1 MKPSLIKNKIFK
13 NFGVYFL
20 QFILTIFVIYFF
32 VLVFLY
38 FYQRNLLYHPN
49 ENNYSG
55 DKISVDIEKVKIQT
69 SDNIELLGW
78 YHEKNLKDYKTLVYF
93 HGNAGSL
100 ENRIHKLNHFQD
112 MNINFLII
120 AWRGFNGN
128 KGKPSERGL
137 YVDGKSAIDWLKK
150 KGVDEKNL
158 ILYGESLG
166 TGVATH
172 LAQNKNYAGV
182 ILETPFT
189 SMVDAAKNFYP
200 YIPINLLLKDKFENF
215 KKVKNI
221 NTPILVMH
229 GEVDQIVPFSM
240 GKKIYE
246 IANNPK
252 YSYFTKY
259 DDHMMEYDE
268 NLVLALK
275 SFFNSL
281 N

>member
-1 MKPSLIKNKIFK
+1 MKPSLIKNKIFN
-13 NFGVYFL
+13 NFGAYFL
-20 QFILTIFVIYFF
+20 QFILTIFVIYFL

-38 FYQRNLLYHPN
+38 FYQRSLLYHPN

-112 MNINFLII
+112 MNINFLIV

-128 KGKPSERGL
+128 KGKPSEKGL
-137 YVDGKSAIDWLKK
+137 YVDGKSTIDWLIK

-166 TGVATH
+166 TGVASH

-189 SMVDAAKNFYP
+189 SMIDAAKNFYP
-200 YIPINLLLKDKFENF
+200 YIPVNLLLKDKFENY

-221 NTPILVMH
+221 NSPILIMH

-246 IANNPK
+246 LANNPK

-259 DDHMMEYDE
+259 DNHMMEYDE
-268 NLVLALK
+268 NLILALK
-275 SFFNSL
+275 SFFKSL

>member
-1 MKPSLIKNKIFK
+1 MKLFLIKNKIFK

-20 QFILTIFVIYFF
+20 QFILIIFVIYFL

-55 DKISVDIEKVKIQT
+55 DKISVDIKKVKIQT

-78 YHEKNLKDYKTLVYF
+78 YHKKNIKDYKTLVYF

-137 YVDGKSAIDWLKK
+137 YVDGKSAIDWLIK

-259 DDHMMEYDE
+259 DNHMMEYDE

>member
-13 NFGVYFL
+13 NFGVNFL
-20 QFILTIFVIYFF
+20 QFILTIFVIYFL

-49 ENNYSG
+49 EHNYLE

-137 YVDGKSAIDWLKK
+137 YSDGKSTIDWLIK
-150 KGVDEKNL
+150 KGVNEENI

-189 SMVDAAKNFYP
+189 SMIDAAKNFYP

>member
-1 MKPSLIKNKIFK
+1 MFKKFRNNLLQIILIIF
-13 NFGVYFL
+13 FIYFL
-20 QFILTIFVIYFF
+20 

-49 ENNYSG
+49 ENNYSE
-55 DKISVDIEKVKIQT
+55 DKISVDIENVRIKT

-78 YHEKNLKDYKTLVYF
+78 YHEKNLKDFKTLIFF

-100 ENRIHKLNHFQD
+100 ENRIHKLNHFRD

-120 AWRGFNGN
+120 AWRGFSGNNGN
-128 KGKPSERGL
+128 PSEQGL
-137 YVDGKSAIDWLKK
+137 YEDGKSAIDWLIK
-150 KGVDEKNL
+150 KGVSEKNL

-189 SMVDAAKNFYP
+189 SMIDAAKKFYP
-200 YIPINLLLKDKFENF
+200 YIPVKLLLKDKFENY
-215 KKVKNI
+215 KKIKNI
-221 NTPILVMH
+221 NSPILIMH
-229 GEVDQIVPFSM
+229 GEVDQLVPFSM

-246 IANNPK
+246 IANKPK

-259 DDHMMEYDE
+259 DNHMMEYDE

-275 SFFNSL
+275 SFIKSL

>member
-1 MKPSLIKNKIFK
+1 MLKKFRNNLLQIILVIF
-13 NFGVYFL
+13 FIYFL
-20 QFILTIFVIYFF
+20 I
-32 VLVFLY
+32 LVFLY

-49 ENNYSG
+49 ENNYSE
-55 DKISVDIEKVKIQT
+55 DKISVEIENVKIKT

-78 YHEKNLKDYKTLVYF
+78 YHEKNLKDFKTLIFF

-100 ENRIHKLNHFQD
+100 ENRIHKLNHFRD

-120 AWRGFNGN
+120 AWRGFSGN
-128 KGKPSERGL
+128 KGNPSEQGL
-137 YVDGKSAIDWLKK
+137 YEDGKSAIDWLIK
-150 KGVDEKNL
+150 KGVSEKNL

-189 SMVDAAKNFYP
+189 SMIDAAKKFYP
-200 YIPINLLLKDKFENF
+200 YIPVKFLLKDKFENY
-215 KKVKNI
+215 KKIKNI
-221 NTPILVMH
+221 NSPILIMH
-229 GEVDQIVPFSM
+229 GEVDQLVPFSM

-246 IANNPK
+246 IANKPK

-259 DDHMMEYDE
+259 DNHMMEYDE

-275 SFFNSL
+275 SFFKSL

>member
-1 MKPSLIKNKIFK
+1 LQIILVIF
-13 NFGVYFL
+13 FIYFL
-20 QFILTIFVIYFF
+20 I
-32 VLVFLY
+32 LVFLY

-49 ENNYSG
+49 ENNYSE
-55 DKISVDIEKVKIQT
+55 DKISVNIENVRIKT

-78 YHEKNLKDYKTLVYF
+78 YHEKNLKDFKTLIFF

-100 ENRIHKLNHFQD
+100 ENRIHKLNHFRD

-120 AWRGFNGN
+120 AWRGFSGNNGN
-128 KGKPSERGL
+128 PSEQGL
-137 YVDGKSAIDWLKK
+137 YEDGKSAIDWLIK
-150 KGVDEKNL
+150 KGVSEKNL

-172 LAQNKNYAGV
+172 LAQNKNFAGV

-189 SMVDAAKNFYP
+189 SMIDAAKKFYP
-200 YIPINLLLKDKFENF
+200 YIPVKLLLKDKFENY
-215 KKVKNI
+215 KKIKNI
-221 NTPILVMH
+221 NSPILIMH
-229 GEVDQIVPFSM
+229 GEVDQLVPFSM

-246 IANNPK
+246 IANEPK

-259 DDHMMEYDE
+259 DNHMMEYDE

-275 SFFNSL
+275 SFFKSL

>member
-1 MKPSLIKNKIFK
+1 MFKRFRKNLLQLILIIF
-13 NFGVYFL
+13 FL
-20 QFILTIFVIYFF
+20 YFF

-38 FYQRNLLYHPN
+38 FYQRNLLYLPN

-55 DKISVDIEKVKIQT
+55 DKISVDIQKVKIPT

-78 YHEKNLKDYKTLVYF
+78 YHEKNLKDHKTLVYF

-100 ENRIHKLNHFQD
+100 ENRIHKLNHFKN

-120 AWRGFNGN
+120 AWRGFSGN
-128 KGKPSERGL
+128 NGKPTEEGL
-137 YVDGKSAIDWLKK
+137 YIDGKSAIDWLIK

-200 YIPINLLLKDKFENF
+200 YVPINLLLKDKFENF

-221 NTPILVMH
+221 NAPILVMH
-229 GEVDQIVPFSM
+229 GEVDKIVPFSM

>member
-1 MKPSLIKNKIFK
+1 MLKKFRKNLLQLILIIF
-13 NFGVYFL
+13 L
-20 QFILTIFVIYFF
+20 LYFF

-38 FYQRNLLYHPN
+38 FYQRNLLYLPN

-55 DKISVDIEKVKIQT
+55 DKISVDIQKVKIPT

-78 YHEKNLKDYKTLVYF
+78 YHEKNLKDHKTLVYF

-100 ENRIHKLNHFQD
+100 ENRIHKLNHFKN

-120 AWRGFNGN
+120 AWRGFSGN
-128 KGKPSERGL
+128 NGKPTEEGL
-137 YVDGKSAIDWLKK
+137 YIDGKSAIDWLIK

-189 SMVDAAKNFYP
+189 SMIDTAKKFYP
-200 YIPINLLLKDKFENF
+200 YIPVSLLLKDKFENY
-215 KKVKNI
+215 KKIKNI
-221 NTPILVMH
+221 NSPILVMH
-229 GEVDQIVPFSM
+229 GEVDQIVPFFM

-246 IANNPK
+246 LANEPK

-275 SFFNSL
+275 SFVKSL

>member
-1 MKPSLIKNKIFK
+1 M
-13 NFGVYFL
+13 
-20 QFILTIFVIYFF
+20 
-32 VLVFLY
+32 
-38 FYQRNLLYHPN
+38 YHPN
-49 ENNYSG
+49 ENNYS
-55 DKISVDIEKVKIQT
+55 DDQITVNIKKVKINT

-78 YHEKNLKDYKTLVYF
+78 YHEKDLKKHKTVVFF

-120 AWRGFNGN
+120 AWRGFSGN
-128 KGKPSERGL
+128 NGKPSEQGL
-137 YVDGKSAIDWLKK
+137 YEDGKSAINWITEKQ
-150 KGVDEKNL
+150 VDEKNI

-172 LAQNKNYAGV
+172 LAQNKSYAGI

-189 SMVDAAKNFYP
+189 SMIDAAKTFYP
-200 YIPINLLLKDKFENF
+200 YIPVNLLLKDKFENY

-221 NTPILVMH
+221 NSPTLVMH
-229 GEVDQIVPFSM
+229 GEADQIVPFSM

-246 IANNPK
+246 LANEPK

-259 DDHMMEYDE
+259 DNHMMEYDE
-268 NLVLALK
+268 KLVLALK
-275 SFFNSL
+275 SFLKSL